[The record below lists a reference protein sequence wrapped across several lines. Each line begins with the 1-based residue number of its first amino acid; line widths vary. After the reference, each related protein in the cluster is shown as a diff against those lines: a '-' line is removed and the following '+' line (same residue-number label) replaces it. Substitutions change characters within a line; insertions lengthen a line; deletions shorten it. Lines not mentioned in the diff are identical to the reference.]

1 MEMNVETNSSPT
13 APKPSK
19 QTGWRIWWSLL
30 RPHTLTAAFV
40 PVFIG
45 TAYAMQVGGI
55 NQIHLPLFFMML
67 LACLLIQAATNM
79 FNEYFDYKRGLDHE
93 GSVGIGGAI
102 VRDGIKPK
110 TVLNLAFGFF
120 GIAILLGVYI
130 CMNSSWWL
138 AAIGLVCMAV
148 AYLYTGG
155 PIPIAY
161 TPFGELTAGL
171 FMGVIIIGIS
181 FFIQTGAVTSEVVL
195 LSIPSSI
202 LIGAILLSNN
212 IRDLDGDKENGR
224 KTLAILVGRE
234 RAVGVLASM
243 FIVSYIWTI
252 ALIIVNIVS
261 PWMLIV
267 FLSAPKAFKATK
279 GFIGKS
285 IPMEMVP
292 AMIATAKTNT
302 IFGLL
307 MGIGLLLGYFL

>member
-1 MEMNVETNSSPT
+1 
-13 APKPSK
+13 
-19 QTGWRIWWSLL
+19 
-30 RPHTLTAAFV
+30 
-40 PVFIG
+40 
-45 TAYAMQVGGI
+45 
-55 NQIHLPLFFMML
+55 ML
-67 LACLLIQAATNM
+67 LACLLIQATTNM

-102 VRDGIKPK
+102 VRDGIQPK

-138 AAIGLVCMAV
+138 VAIGLVCMAV

-155 PIPIAY
+155 PLPIAY

-181 FFIQTGAVTSEVVL
+181 FFIQTGTVTSEVVL

-202 LIGAILLSNN
+202 LIGAILLANN

-252 ALIIVNIVS
+252 ALIIVGIVS

-279 GFIGKS
+279 GFIGKKHS
-285 IPMEMVP
+285 NGNGTCDDSNSKNKYNLRSPHGNRIITWIFSLKGAANAAPFSY
-292 AMIATAKTNT
+292 TN
-302 IFGLL
+302 FSS
-307 MGIGLLLGYFL
+307 

>member
-1 MEMNVETNSSPT
+1 
-13 APKPSK
+13 
-19 QTGWRIWWSLL
+19 
-30 RPHTLTAAFV
+30 
-40 PVFIG
+40 
-45 TAYAMQVGGI
+45 
-55 NQIHLPLFFMML
+55 
-67 LACLLIQAATNM
+67 
-79 FNEYFDYKRGLDHE
+79 
-93 GSVGIGGAI
+93 
-102 VRDGIKPK
+102 
-110 TVLNLAFGFF
+110 
-120 GIAILLGVYI
+120 
-130 CMNSSWWL
+130 
-138 AAIGLVCMAV
+138 MAV

-181 FFIQTGAVTSEVVL
+181 FFIQTGTVTSEVVL

-234 RAVGVLASM
+234 RAIGVLASM
-243 FIVSYIWTI
+243 FIVTYIWTI

-267 FLSAPKAFKATK
+267 FLSAPKAWKATK

-285 IPMEMVP
+285 IPMEMAP
-292 AMIATAKTNT
+292 AMIATAKQIQSSVSSWESDYCLDISYRKESLTRLLFHIPISAHNSYSQRSYYVKKLNCRKVDDYVNSTTNKS
-302 IFGLL
+302 I
-307 MGIGLLLGYFL
+307 

>member
-1 MEMNVETNSSPT
+1 
-13 APKPSK
+13 
-19 QTGWRIWWSLL
+19 
-30 RPHTLTAAFV
+30 
-40 PVFIG
+40 
-45 TAYAMQVGGI
+45 
-55 NQIHLPLFFMML
+55 MML
-67 LACLLIQAATNM
+67 LACLLIQQRTNM
-79 FNEYFDYKRGLDHE
+79 FNEYFDYKEDSITKVQLVSACYRSRWH
-93 GSVGIGGAI
+93 SA
-102 VRDGIKPK
+102 K

-130 CMNSSWWL
+130 CINSSWWL
-138 AAIGLVCMAV
+138 VAIGLVCMAV

-155 PIPIAY
+155 PLPIAY

-181 FFIQTGAVTSEVVL
+181 FFIQTGTVTSEVIL

-202 LIGAILLSNN
+202 LIGAILLANN

-252 ALIIVNIVS
+252 ALIIVGIVS

-267 FLSAPKAFKATK
+267 F
-279 GFIGKS
+279 
-285 IPMEMVP
+285 
-292 AMIATAKTNT
+292 
-302 IFGLL
+302 
-307 MGIGLLLGYFL
+307 

>member
-1 MEMNVETNSSPT
+1 MEMNSSPM
-13 APKPSK
+13 APNPGK
-19 QTGWRIWWSLL
+19 QTGWRIWWNLL

-40 PVFIG
+40 PAFIG
-45 TAYAMQVGGI
+45 TAYAMRVGGI
-55 NQIHLPLFFMML
+55 NQIHLPLFLIML
-67 LACLLIQAATNM
+67 LTCLLIQAATNM
-79 FNEYFDYKRGLDHE
+79 FNEYFDHNRGLDHE

-102 VRDGIKPK
+102 VRDGIQPK
-110 TVLNLAFGFF
+110 TVFNLAFGFF
-120 GIAILLGVYI
+120 GIAILLGIYI

-138 AAIGLVCMAV
+138 AAILLICMAV
-148 AYLYTGG
+148 AYLYSGG

-161 TPFGELTAGL
+161 TPFGELTAGV
-171 FMGVIIIGIS
+171 FMGIIIIGIS
-181 FFIQTGAVTSEVVL
+181 FFIQTGTVISEVIL

-234 RAVGVLASM
+234 KAIVVLASM
-243 FIVSYIWTI
+243 FIVAYIWTI
-252 ALIIVNIVS
+252 TLIIVNIVS
-261 PWMLIV
+261 PWVLIV
-267 FLSAPKAFKATK
+267 FLSVPKAFKATK

-302 IFGLL
+302 TFGFLL
-307 MGIGLLLGYFL
+307 IIGLLLEYFL

>member
-1 MEMNVETNSSPT
+1 MEMNVNTKSSHVP
-13 APKPSK
+13 PNPSK

-45 TAYAMQVGGI
+45 TTYAMQTEGI
-55 NQIHLPLFFMML
+55 NNIDFPLFFIML

-102 VRDGIKPK
+102 VRDGIQPK
-110 TVLNLAFGFF
+110 TVLQLALGFF

-138 AAIGLVCMAV
+138 AAIGLLCMTV

-181 FFIQTGAVTSEVVL
+181 FFIQTGIVTNEIVL
-195 LSIPSSI
+195 LSIPNSI
-202 LIGAILLSNN
+202 LIGSILLANN

-224 KTLAILVGRE
+224 KTLAILVGRNN
-234 RAVGVLASM
+234 AIIVLASM
-243 FIVSYIWTI
+243 FITAFAWSVF
-252 ALIIVNIVS
+252 LIIAGIAPV
-261 PWMLIV
+261 WMLIV
-267 FLSAPKAFKATK
+267 FLSAPNAIKATK
-279 GFIGKS
+279 GFVGKTLP
-285 IPMEMVP
+285 IEMAP

-302 IFGLL
+302 IFGFL
-307 MGIGLLLGYFL
+307 MGIGLVLGYFL

>member
-1 MEMNVETNSSPT
+1 MN
-13 APKPSK
+13 
-19 QTGWRIWWSLL
+19 
-30 RPHTLTAAFV
+30 TL
-40 PVFIG
+40 I
-45 TAYAMQVGGI
+45 I
-55 NQIHLPLFFMML
+55 
-67 LACLLIQAATNM
+67 
-79 FNEYFDYKRGLDHE
+79 KRTRSRRFSWYRRRYRSRWH
-93 GSVGIGGAI
+93 SA
-102 VRDGIKPK
+102 K

-130 CMNSSWWL
+130 CINSSWWL

-155 PIPIAY
+155 PLPIAY

-181 FFIQTGAVTSEVVL
+181 FFIQTGTVTSEVIL

-202 LIGAILLSNN
+202 LIGAILLANN

-252 ALIIVNIVS
+252 ALIIVGIVS

-292 AMIATAKTNT
+292 AMIATAKQ
-302 IFGLL
+302 IQSSVS
-307 MGIGLLLGYFL
+307 

>member
-1 MEMNVETNSSPT
+1 
-13 APKPSK
+13 
-19 QTGWRIWWSLL
+19 
-30 RPHTLTAAFV
+30 
-40 PVFIG
+40 
-45 TAYAMQVGGI
+45 
-55 NQIHLPLFFMML
+55 
-67 LACLLIQAATNM
+67 
-79 FNEYFDYKRGLDHE
+79 HE

-102 VRDGIKPK
+102 VRDGIQPK

-130 CMNSSWWL
+130 CINSSWWL

-155 PIPIAY
+155 PLPIAY

-181 FFIQTGAVTSEVVL
+181 FFIQTGTVTSEVIL

-202 LIGAILLSNN
+202 LIGAILLANN

-243 FIVSYIWTI
+243 FI
-252 ALIIVNIVS
+252 
-261 PWMLIV
+261 
-267 FLSAPKAFKATK
+267 
-279 GFIGKS
+279 
-285 IPMEMVP
+285 
-292 AMIATAKTNT
+292 
-302 IFGLL
+302 
-307 MGIGLLLGYFL
+307 

>member
-1 MEMNVETNSSPT
+1 MEMNVNTKSSHVP
-13 APKPSK
+13 PKPSK
-19 QTGWRIWWSLL
+19 QTGWRIWWNLL

-45 TAYAMQVGGI
+45 TAYAMQTEGI
-55 NQIHLPLFFMML
+55 SNIDFPLFFIML

-102 VRDGIKPK
+102 VRDGIQPK
-110 TVLNLAFGFF
+110 TVLQLAFGFF
-120 GIAILLGVYI
+120 GIAALLGVYI

-138 AAIGLVCMAV
+138 AAVGLVCMAV

-181 FFIQTGAVTSEVVL
+181 FFIQTGIVTEEVVL
-195 LSIPSSI
+195 LSIPNSI
-202 LIGAILLSNN
+202 LIGAILLANN

-224 KTLAILVGRE
+224 KTLAILVGRKN
-234 RAVGVLASM
+234 AIFVLAAM
-243 FIVSYIWTI
+243 FAAAFAWSV
-252 ALIIVNIVS
+252 ALIIAGIA
-261 PWMLIV
+261 PAWMLIV
-267 FLSAPKAFKATK
+267 FLSAPKAIQATK
-279 GFIGKS
+279 GFVGKS
-285 IPMEMVP
+285 LPIEMAP

-302 IFGLL
+302 IFGFL
-307 MGIGLLLGYFL
+307 MGIGLLLGYFI

>member
-1 MEMNVETNSSPT
+1 
-13 APKPSK
+13 
-19 QTGWRIWWSLL
+19 
-30 RPHTLTAAFV
+30 
-40 PVFIG
+40 
-45 TAYAMQVGGI
+45 
-55 NQIHLPLFFMML
+55 
-67 LACLLIQAATNM
+67 M

-102 VRDGIKPK
+102 VRDGIQPK

-155 PIPIAY
+155 PLPIAY

-181 FFIQTGAVTSEVVL
+181 FFIQTGTVTSEVVL

-202 LIGAILLSNN
+202 LIGAILLANN

-252 ALIIVNIVS
+252 ALIIVGIVS

-267 FLSAPKAFKATK
+267 FLSAPKAYKATK

-307 MGIGLLLGYFL
+307 MGIGLLLDISFKKEPLMRLLFHIPISAHNSYSQRSYYVKKLNCRKVDDYVNSTTNKSI